1 LESPAARAVLVVLAN
16 RGALEE
22 SENRVARVE
31 LGDPAVQVAVADRA
45 PDLQLVR
52 LVVAGPIALVIVA
65 CRPVDIPV
73 RAAVVSAAGAEIT
86 RAPAAVVVAT
96 AWVEEDIAAAVAAA
110 GDFAAA
116 VVAGA
121 VAAAEGVA
129 VVAAADK

>member
-1 LESPAARAVLVVLAN
+1 MVVLANPGAQEVSENRAVLVELA
-16 RGALEE
+16 
-22 SENRVARVE
+22 
-31 LGDPAVQVAVADRA
+31 DPAVPAAVADRA
-45 PDLQLVR
+45 RGLR
-52 LVVAGPIALVIVA
+52 LGRAAVAGPIALVIVA

-86 RAPAAVVVAT
+86 RARAAVAVAT

-121 VAAAEGVA
+121 VAVAAAA
-129 VVAAADK
+129 VVADADK